1 MVGLAVLE
9 IEAVKLGFFAESF
22 YAFDGSPSGS
32 ALSVLIVVLI
42 AGSGLLRHR
51 SCLGRGSCL
60 GLAGLCCCLDRKLV
74 PACLHAAVH
83 KGVVLAFNLFVNFIF
98 NTLARIVEVVP

>member
-42 AGSGLLRHR
+42 AGSGLP
-51 SCLGRGSCL
+51 
-60 GLAGLCCCLDRKLV
+60 RK
-74 PACLHAAVH
+74 
-83 KGVVLAFNLFVNFIF
+83 G
-98 NTLARIVEVVP
+98 

>member
-1 MVGLAVLE
+1 MVRFAVLE
-9 IEAVKLGFFAESF
+9 VETVKFSFLAEAFH
-22 YAFDGSPSGS
+22 AFDGSPSGS

-74 PACLHAAVH
+74 PACLHAAIH